1 VLAAGRHLRAD
12 LRLEGP
18 GRLDERARCARVAHV
33 VQAVVH
39 GVVFAVL
46 NYFLYKFL
54 EPMMRERFEN
64 PPTEVAPPCQKGY
77 KSCPSGDCIPANDPH
92 ETCPG
97 STDAY

>member
-1 VLAAGRHLRAD
+1 MWLNLVLKLVLFVLLVPGVVVSFPAGASLKVR
-12 LRLEGP
+12 
-18 GRLDERARCARVAHV
+18 
-33 VQAVVH
+33 AVVH